1 MKIGKYLLNVLMMS
15 SLWLFVG
22 AHLIVLYS
30 FTRVSLHCAETN
42 SDRRLKDNIKQV
54 GRSPSGIPIYT
65 FKYRDDMAD
74 FLRDDVDTNTVYIGA
89 MAQDLLDIVPEAVV
103 TNPKTGYYDVDYS
116 KIDID
121 FRKV

>member
-1 MKIGKYLLNVLMMS
+1 
-15 SLWLFVG
+15 
-22 AHLIVLYS
+22 LY
-30 FTRVSLHCAETN
+30 SLHCAETN

-74 FLRDDVDTNTVYIGA
+74 FLRDGVDTNSVYIGA
-89 MAQDLLDIVPEAVV
+89 MAQDLLDLVPEAVM

-116 KIDID
+116 MIDID

>member
-1 MKIGKYLLNVLMMS
+1 M
-15 SLWLFVG
+15 
-22 AHLIVLYS
+22 
-30 FTRVSLHCAETN
+30 FTLCAETN

-74 FLRDDVDTNTVYIGA
+74 FLRDGVDANSVYIGA
-89 MAQDLLDIVPEAVV
+89 MAQDLLDLVPEAVV

-116 KIDID
+116 MIDVDFLKVKRLRGAID
-121 FRKV
+121 TGKCETLV